1 MKRNLLFAMLLATLS
16 VCAYSAEKKSDI
28 TSSKQKFSYA
38 IGFQIGQS
46 LKRDGLDVD
55 VNAMSQAIED
65 VLSGSKLKLSTED
78 MQAAI
83 EEFQKK
89 QMKEMN
95 AQAEKNKKAGEE
107 FLAANKK
114 KEGIHVTES
123 GLQYK
128 IIKKGSGKKPKAT
141 DTVEV
146 HYKGTLINGEVFDS
160 SYGRGEPTTFPVNR
174 VIKGWQE
181 ALTLMSEGS
190 KWEIYVPSDL
200 AYGEKGAGGKIGPN
214 ETLIFEVELLKV
226 K

>member
-1 MKRNLLFAMLLATLS
+1 
-16 VCAYSAEKKSDI
+16 
-28 TSSKQKFSYA
+28 
-38 IGFQIGQS
+38 
-46 LKRDGLDVD
+46 
-55 VNAMSQAIED
+55 MSQAIED